1 MSFFYIIITFF
12 TLLWR
17 NTNVEEKTWKFGLT
31 ILVYLGADK
40 SGLCRDMLM
49 VKVRILPEIG
59 QKSEILFSNKVFSSA
74 ELFQFSF
81 QAHKMGQN
89 RCFKEMQ

>member
-1 MSFFYIIITFF
+1 M
-12 TLLWR
+12 LKKK
-17 NTNVEEKTWKFGLT
+17 KTWKFGLT

-59 QKSEILFSNKVFSSA
+59 QKSEIPFSNKVF
-74 ELFQFSF
+74 FFSRIVSVF
-81 QAHKMGQN
+81 LPGSQGGVKSLLKRNAIMSYLQRIRNKN
-89 RCFKEMQ
+89 N

>member
-1 MSFFYIIITFF
+1 M
-12 TLLWR
+12 LKK
-17 NTNVEEKTWKFGLT
+17 KTWTFGLT

-59 QKSEILFSNKVFSSA
+59 QKSEIPFSNKVF
-74 ELFQFSF
+74 FFSRIVSVF
-81 QAHKMGQN
+81 MNGSQDGTKWLLQRNAIMSYLRIIRN
-89 RCFKEMQ
+89 